1 MTANIT
7 NGFSPDDPDI
17 TIDQQGKG
25 RRIGTPCREYAAS
38 IGVERLIATIG
49 AENRA
54 SQRVAQ
60 EIGLTVEKAVV
71 RHGRDEHIHAT
82 RLATRIR

>member
-1 MTANIT
+1 
-7 NGFSPDDPDI
+7 
-17 TIDQQGKG
+17 
-25 RRIGTPCREYAAS
+25 
-38 IGVERLIATIG
+38 VERLIATIG

-60 EIGLTVEKAVV
+60 KIGLTVEKAVV
-71 RHGRDEHIHAT
+71 RHGREKHIYAT